1 MHVVV
6 TRLCMVKFV
15 YAERLALYLLD
26 ILFTYLYE
34 RIKNNELKVGSIIN
48 PTPMYLEQLEPI
60 PALTAGSWETLMTY
74 IFKMHVGPYAK

>member
-1 MHVVV
+1 MFRRIFLFIAFFFSSFHIAV

-34 RIKNNELKVGSIIN
+34 RIKNNELKVDSIIN
-48 PTPMYLEQLEPI
+48 PTP
-60 PALTAGSWETLMTY
+60 
-74 IFKMHVGPYAK
+74 V